1 MQRTLNM
8 SVEETPEE
16 ADQIDG
22 ALATPSLWAVV
33 LSQAAINASLSAHAN
48 DTRLKRWLPATV
60 EFQRA
65 IDRHLFPVV
74 YMLRSDY
81 LLNST
86 VSIGLDATTHVM
98 GMQSTI
104 ATCGPRFE
112 DPRTPTPAIEINDS
126 PVLGVIASTA
136 GDTIW
141 IEDLSFFQYTDSPVA
156 CSYQR
161 HSSVAS
167 QYRAPAG
174 SIAIAHRSRLRSLV
188 LRHVSFGGVGK
199 IGIQLASVEAVL
211 PGIRP
216 LFIEDSYGGKVRP
229 VSSVLSSRYLLP
241 VPGTDRE
248 L

>member
-16 ADQIDG
+16 ADQING
-22 ALATPSLWAVV
+22 SLATPSLWTVV

-104 ATCGPRFE
+104 ATCGPHFE
-112 DPRTPTPAIEINDS
+112 DSRTPTPAIEINDS
-126 PVLGVIASTA
+126 PVLGVVAGTA
-136 GDTIW
+136 GGDTVW
-141 IEDLSFFQYTDSPVA
+141 IEDLNFFQYTDSPVA
-156 CSYQR
+156 VAVAVTSRRMRATSKSRADPLCG
-161 HSSVAS
+161 SS
-167 QYRAPAG
+167 G
-174 SIAIAHRSRLRSLV
+174 SRSNS
-188 LRHVSFGGVGK
+188 
-199 IGIQLASVEAVL
+199 
-211 PGIRP
+211 PG
-216 LFIEDSYGGKVRP
+216 L
-229 VSSVLSSRYLLP
+229 
-241 VPGTDRE
+241 
-248 L
+248 